1 MHPSLVTVFQ
11 GSVHKDRGES
21 GVMELGKQE
30 FEAERSK
37 GCCTETVRKVI
48 RG

>member
-11 GSVHKDRGES
+11 ESVHKDRGES
-21 GVMELGKQE
+21 GGVELGKQE

-37 GCCTETVRKVI
+37 GCCTVTVRKVI